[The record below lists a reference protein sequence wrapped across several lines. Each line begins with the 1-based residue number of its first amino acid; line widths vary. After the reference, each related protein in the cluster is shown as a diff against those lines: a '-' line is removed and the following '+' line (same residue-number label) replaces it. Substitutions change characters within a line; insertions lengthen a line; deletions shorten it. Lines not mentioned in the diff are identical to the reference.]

1 MKKISGCR
9 NQSQKSPA
17 SWFPGIAGGQAGKAT
32 DSAGG
37 ARFSFPSNPGP
48 LEPLDPSAFW
58 RKALADGPVSASA
71 PCRLDMGGTLDIRT
85 FFYPLQHL
93 NPCTLNIALELRTA
107 VTLEPHTAGR
117 VRVSSHG
124 VGHADFAA
132 GQAPYS
138 HPLGL
143 MFAVADRFRASGV
156 HIRIHSASPP
166 RSALGGSSVAA
177 VALAAAL
184 SAVGRRGRSAA
195 TMRPRSIALLA
206 HAVEEGVA
214 GVPCG
219 YQDQLAAAYGGVH
232 AWYWEALPRAAIF
245 RRRVV
250 VAARRHAELN
260 RHLLA
265 AYGGIPHV
273 SADVNGRWVRQFV
286 AGRTRAAWKE
296 IVGLTH
302 RFVEALAQAD
312 YGAAAECM
320 RRETALRRRLTP
332 DVLDEAGRELAAA
345 AVRCGCGA
353 RFTGAGGG
361 GCVWAIGESDAVA
374 RLVPLWREI
383 IDGRPGARL
392 LNAAVARAGLRVERS
407 GSPAGHFSL
416 GIS

>member
-1 MKKISGCR
+1 MKKMSVR
-9 NQSQKSPA
+9 WNPS
-17 SWFPGIAGGQAGKAT
+17 T
-32 DSAGG
+32 DDVSH
-37 ARFSFPSNPGP
+37 
-48 LEPLDPSAFW
+48 LDPSSFW
-58 RKALADGPVSASA
+58 RRALADGPVSASA

-85 FFYPLQHL
+85 FSYPLQHL
-93 NPCTLNIALELRTA
+93 DPCTLNIALGLRTTA
-107 VTLEPHTAGR
+107 TLEPHTAGR
-117 VRVSSHG
+117 VRVSSHR

-184 SAVGRRGRSAA
+184 DAAGRRGRDAA
-195 TMRPRSIALLA
+195 TMRPRAIALLA
-206 HAVEEGVA
+206 HTVEEAVA

-232 AWYWEALPRAAIF
+232 AWYWEALPRATIF

-250 VAARRHAELN
+250 VPARRHAELN
-260 RHLLA
+260 RHILA

-286 AGRTRAAWKE
+286 EGRTRAAWKE

-302 RFVEALAQAD
+302 RFVEALARGD

-320 RRETALRRRLTP
+320 HRETALRRRLTP
-332 DVLDEAGRELAAA
+332 EVLDELGCKLAAA
-345 AVRCGCGA
+345 ARRCGCGA

-361 GCVWAIGESDAVA
+361 GCVWAVGEANAIA
-374 RLVPLWREI
+374 RLAPRWREI
-383 IDGRPGARL
+383 LDRRRGAHL
-392 LNAAVARAGLRVERS
+392 LEAGVAAAGLRVAS
-407 GSPAGHFSL
+407 AG
-416 GIS
+416 

>member
-37 ARFSFPSNPGP
+37 ARFSFPSNPGH
-48 LEPLDPSAFW
+48 LEPLDTSAFW